1 MTVHRCQVIALDGCR
16 FNPNVQI
23 LIAVKLMDVIVTP
36 FAQST
41 RDTGF
46 HNEKP
51 GHSGQQSA
59 YFRPDLRSL

>member
-1 MTVHRCQVIALDGCR
+1 MTVHRCQVVALDGCR
-16 FNPNVQI
+16 LNPNIEI

-46 HNEKP
+46 YKEKP
-51 GHSGQQSA
+51 GHTGQQSA
-59 YFRPDLRSL
+59 DFQPDLRLL